1 MNASRG
7 HIQSRCCWAVVVLY
21 AIAMAWVEAAV
32 VFYLRSMM
40 GRIEPYQPDP
50 LPLIGGFALVELPR
64 EFATMVMLFAVG
76 FLAGRTWRARIGYA
90 VIAFG
95 VWDIFYYIFLKLMCG
110 WPHSLLDWD
119 VLFLLPLPWWGPV
132 LAPVLISL
140 LLILWGTFASQFER
154 THPPALSNWRAWLL
168 NFAGVALA
176 LYVFMA
182 DAIAVS
188 PHGLEAIRTVLPE
201 KFNWPLF
208 CVALA
213 LMSAPVVPIIRQLWL
228 QHRARIAV
236 GEPSEEFRC
245 TRNLQN

>member
-1 MNASRG
+1 M
-7 HIQSRCCWAVVVLY
+7 VVIY
-21 AIAMAWVEAAV
+21 AGAMAWVESAA

-40 GRIEPYQPDP
+40 GRIEPYQSDP

-95 VWDIFYYIFLKLMCG
+95 VWDIFYYAFLKMMCG

-132 LAPVLISL
+132 LAPILISL
-140 LLILWGTFASQFER
+140 LMILWGMFASQFER
-154 THPPALSNWRAWLL
+154 THPPALSNWRVWIL

-182 DAIAVS
+182 DSITAS
-188 PHGLEAIRTVLPE
+188 HHGLDAIRSVLPE
-201 KFNWPLF
+201 KFNWPAF
-208 CVALA
+208 GVALV
-213 LMSAPVVPIIRQLWL
+213 LMSAPVMQTGRQLL
-228 QHRARIAV
+228 TRRQARLEIADAM
-236 GEPSEEFRC
+236 G
-245 TRNLQN
+245 